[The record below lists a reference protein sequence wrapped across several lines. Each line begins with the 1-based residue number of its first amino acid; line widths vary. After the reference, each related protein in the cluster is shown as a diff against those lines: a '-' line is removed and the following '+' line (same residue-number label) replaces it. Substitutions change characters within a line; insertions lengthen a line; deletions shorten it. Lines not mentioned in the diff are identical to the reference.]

1 VHGRDGGACSRC
13 KCDKFNGQETE
24 NQLIKLRE
32 FCKTS
37 GWTITNEYVDRKTA
51 KNADR
56 EEFRRLYADA
66 SKRLFD
72 VVLFWS
78 LDRFSREGV
87 FKTLQH
93 LETLSSYGINYKSF
107 TEQYLDSCGIFKDA
121 VLAILAVIAKQERIR
136 LSERTVA
143 GLERAV
149 RDGKVLGRPKVVVD
163 RIKILE
169 KKASG
174 MSIREIA
181 REMGVGRAT
190 VARILVGG
198 VKLDVTMGVKL

>member
-1 VHGRDGGACSRC
+1 MRTAIYARVST
-13 KCDKFNGQETE
+13 KDKGQETE
-24 NQLIKLRE
+24 NQLMQLRA
-32 FCKTS
+32 FCVAS
-37 GWTITNEYVDRKTA
+37 GWTIVKEYIDRKTA

-56 EEFRRLYADA
+56 EEFKKLYADA

-87 FKTLQH
+87 FRTLQH
-93 LETLSSYGINYKSF
+93 LESLNSYGINYRSF
-107 TEQYLDSCGIFKDA
+107 TEQYLDSCGVFKDA

-136 LSERTVA
+136 LSERTTA

-149 RDGKVLGRPKVVVD
+149 REGKILGRPKVVVD
-163 RIKILE
+163 RIKVLE
-169 KKASG
+169 RKASG

-181 REMGVGRAT
+181 RSMGVSRAT
-190 VARILVGG
+190 IARILVDDIK
-198 VKLDVTMGVKL
+198 VSLIDPLII